1 MTNHLNSFLNRIGR
15 NYIKDWYSIRDIQD
29 WMLEEIYRKRKTFPI
44 WKKKVLFSFASWM
57 KNKKKKKKGSDET
70 SGYSEYLYKK
80 MDWLFRYYFQK
91 MFNGFNENQLNLIG
105 IEGHAKSKYSDLF
118 FEYKYF
124 LTEAEISSFK
134 QFKEEFEHPDHYHRI
149 ISYIFNLVIMVFGK
163 LIKDIIKKDV
173 QITMLCAE
181 VKINYRGEEYIHFI
195 IVSRKLDIAFLKTYL
210 YSLIYHFAEVFPKV
224 NKGLL
229 AQLKQKNDQ
238 IYPIAMADYPK
249 SRRTIT
255 TVLFTLQ
262 KKCQLL
268 EEITPVLDI
277 LNFIASRVEDSIY
290 ETIPIV
296 QEIIEEKIIRNKD
309 PELIDDIVEI
319 FEFLNTKASLF
330 STFQANNRANM
341 QRQYQLFFFYA
352 QYFCFG
358 GLDNMENSTIFN
370 FPAIIQQTLE
380 IEEFSERYSGI
391 TMELFTDFIFQGL
404 SLPSNDAMDV
414 VFHHIYGQ
422 SVKEVNETFF
432 ECFLHSLNIK
442 FHAKLQEIRDRNPRF
457 TIDFDEIVHIIL
469 IILFNLT
476 DKIFLADKPE
486 DVQDNFRDKISRY
499 TPQKITLR
507 VLELNIFKDI
517 PLSDNNWQDY
527 FLSRNKKFVRHFFH
541 RYFEIPDSY
550 FFSNKRLLKI
560 NIMYERGLLPS
571 AKFLEEWVIAFL
583 LQKFYIFQKAVTDSL
598 PKHYETRDISEK
610 IFLAFSK
617 DVKDSQILEELREI
631 ADFFARIW

>member
-44 WKKKVLFSFASWM
+44 WRKKVLFSFTSWI
-57 KNKKKKKKGSDET
+57 KNKTKKGPSNDIA
-70 SGYSEYLYKK
+70 GFSEYFYRK

-91 MFNGFNENQLNLIG
+91 MFNGFNENQLQLVG
-105 IEGHAKSKYSDLF
+105 IEGHAKSQFSDLF
-118 FEYKYF
+118 FEYKYH
-124 LTEAEISSFK
+124 LTEMEIASFK
-134 QFKEEFEHPDHYHRI
+134 HFKEEFEHPDHYHRI

-163 LIKDIIKKDV
+163 LIKDILKKDI

-181 VKINYRGEEYIHFI
+181 VKITYTGEEYIHFI
-195 IVSRKLDIAFLKTYL
+195 IVSRKLDVAFLKTYL
-210 YSLIYHFAEVFPKV
+210 YSLIYHFAEVFPNV

-229 AQLKQKNDQ
+229 AQLKKKNDE
-238 IYPIAMADYPK
+238 IYPIALAEYPK
-249 SRRTIT
+249 SRRTIS

-290 ETIPIV
+290 DTIPIV
-296 QEIIEEKIIRNKD
+296 QEIIEEKIILNKD

-319 FEFLNTKASLF
+319 FEFLNSNASLF

-358 GLDNMENSTIFN
+358 GLENMENSTTFN
-370 FPAIIQQTLE
+370 FPAIIQQTIE
-380 IEEFSERYSGI
+380 IEQFSERFPNI
-391 TMELFTDFIFQGL
+391 TMETFTNFIFQGL
-404 SLPSNDAMDV
+404 SLPTSKAMDI
-414 VFHHIYGQ
+414 VFHYIYGQ

-442 FHAKLQEIRDRNPRF
+442 FHSKLQEIRDRNPRF
-457 TIDFDEIVHIIL
+457 QIDFDEIVHIIL
-469 IILFNLT
+469 VILFNLT
-476 DKIFLADKPE
+476 DKIFLAKKPE

-527 FLSRNKKFVRHFFH
+527 FLSRNKKFVRHFFQ

-571 AKFLEEWVIAFL
+571 AKFLEEWIIAFL
-583 LQKFYIFQKAVTDSL
+583 LQKFYIFQKEVTDSL
-598 PKHYETRDISEK
+598 PKHYETQDITEK
-610 IFLAFSK
+610 LHRLFLK
-617 DVKDSQILEELREI
+617 DIKDEQIQKDLKEI
-631 ADFFARIW
+631 VEFFAKIW